1 MLLDCQSI
9 SKMIKTE
16 LKQIKIIDLKYH
28 PYKEVWAIQK
38 EMQNKRINGEIEDT
52 LFLVEH
58 EPIFT
63 LGKNADE
70 NHLLPNRDQSVKVL
84 NIDRGGDIT
93 FHGPGQLIGYPILDL
108 SNYEKSVTW
117 YIRTLEQVVIDT
129 LFEFDIDARRFEG
142 LTGVWVKDAKISA
155 LGVRIKRWV
164 TMHGFSINVNTD
176 LSYYS
181 GIIPC
186 GIFNYGVTSMKD
198 QLYDLQDI
206 EEVKK
211 VLSNKFIQHF
221 IQGK

>member
-1 MLLDCQSI
+1 MDRQSI

-93 FHGPGQLIGYPILDL
+93 FHGPGQLVGYPILDL
-108 SNYEKSVTW
+108 SNYEKSVIW

-176 LSYYS
+176 LAYYN